1 MHDVP
6 SQRRRAPAERQC
18 ATCGAVGELTDEF
31 TVRWTDLTRS
41 VISMDEKRAHY
52 EEIRDTAQ
60 KQTRLRDEIEARA
73 AEYDAF
79 DRLVAPSPAGAAEL

>member
-1 MHDVP
+1 M
-6 SQRRRAPAERQC
+6 QC
-18 ATCGAVGELTDEF
+18 ATCGAVGKLGELGELGDDLRIT
-31 TVRWTDLTRS
+31 WTDLTRS

-60 KQTRLRDEIEARA
+60 KQAGMRDEIEARA

-79 DRLVAPSPAGAAEL
+79 DRRVAPSTAGAS